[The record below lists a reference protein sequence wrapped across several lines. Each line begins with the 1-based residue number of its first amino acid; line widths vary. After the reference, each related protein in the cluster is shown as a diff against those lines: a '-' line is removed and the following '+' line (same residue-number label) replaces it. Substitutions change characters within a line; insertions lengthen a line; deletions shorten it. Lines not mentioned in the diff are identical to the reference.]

1 MRFQFYENVYWL
13 TTIISLST
21 LHREYGALV
30 SLQYNDVCEFIL
42 RPSLPIAPA
51 VNKRDVE
58 ETMKK
63 YKLNEPQATAI
74 LKALKTEGFS
84 LIQG

>member
-1 MRFQFYENVYWL
+1 M
-13 TTIISLST
+13 IPSLST

-30 SLQYNDVCEFIL
+30 SLQYNDICGFIL
-42 RPSLPIAPA
+42 QPSLPIPPT

-58 ETMKK
+58 ETMQKF
-63 YKLNEPQATAI
+63 KLNEPQATAI
-74 LKALKTEGFS
+74 LKALKTQGFS